1 MKFIEITGQ
10 LQIKNYLVKTV
21 KNSRV
26 SHAQLFL
33 GSEGSGKLALAIAYA
48 QFICCTN
55 KQYFENKDDLQ
66 GDSCGICPSCVKF
79 KKLIHPDI
87 HFFFPVTTS
96 DEVKSKPK
104 SENYIKQWRNFLID
118 NDYYVSL
125 NDWYDTID
133 VKNKQ
138 GIINADD
145 CDEMIKKIS
154 LKAYESEYKIVIIWM
169 AEKLYHAA
177 APKILKILEEPPQKT
192 LFILVSEKHEQ
203 ILKTIL
209 SRTQLVKIPRLKA
222 KEISQFLVQKYQANE
237 VQARKIANISDGN
250 ILYAKTL
257 FADDEE
263 EKDNMINLRN
273 WLRICYRF
281 NKEDVLELNHF
292 IDDISKIGREKQK
305 SFFAYAL
312 KIIRSSS
319 LQNHGNEK
327 LLNLLD
333 EEKEFI
339 EKFAKV
345 LTTDKIPYVAE
356 EFNKAIYYIERNA
369 NPKILFMNLTF
380 LLNQIMRS

>member
-1 MKFIEITGQ
+1 
-10 LQIKNYLVKTV
+10 
-21 KNSRV
+21 
-26 SHAQLFL
+26 
-33 GSEGSGKLALAIAYA
+33 EGSGKLALAIAYA